1 MTRLSR
7 SPENTPVVVSCCRT
21 AIGRSDADRGVFR
34 KVRGDELAAL
44 VVAEAVARGKVSPE
58 CIEDVLVGVTQQR
71 AELGGNVARTI
82 AMLAG
87 LPFTA
92 AASTTNRLCGSSLQ
106 GLSQACHSIIAGAED
121 VHVVAGV
128 EHMQRLPMNSEINFH
143 PQAFSRSS
151 RAILS
156 MGLTAEFL
164 ASSRGI
170 RRKSQEEYALES
182 HRRAAQAADT
192 DVFKNE
198 IVQCQ
203 GLDDN
208 GVLSFVD
215 RDQSI
220 RSDANLAAMEKLNPV
235 FLPKL
240 GSITAATSAP
250 LSDGAAAMVVMSEAT
265 AHRHQLTPMV
275 RVLSTAVVGVSPALM
290 GMGPVHATHKVL
302 HRSGVRLQDIG
313 IVELNEAFA
322 AQAIACIEELK
333 LDYDKVNVCGG
344 SLAIGHP
351 LGATGARISTTLI
364 HAMRAH
370 QIHLGLATMCIGL
383 GQGIAVIFEL
393 IE

>member
-1 MTRLSR
+1 MTRSSR
-7 SPENTPVVVSCCRT
+7 SLENTPVVVSCCRT
-21 AIGRSDADRGVFR
+21 AIGRSDADHGVFR
-34 KVRGDELAAL
+34 EVRGDELAAL
-44 VVAEAVARGKVSPE
+44 VVAEAVARGRVPPE

-106 GLSQACHSIIAGAED
+106 GLSQACHSIVAGAED

-128 EHMQRLPMNSEINFH
+128 EHMQRLPMNSQISFH

-151 RAILS
+151 RAVVS

-164 ASSRGI
+164 ATSRGI
-170 RRKSQEEYALES
+170 SRKSQEEYALES
-182 HRRAAQAADT
+182 HRRATQAADT
-192 DVFKNE
+192 GFFRNE
-198 IVQCQ
+198 IIQCQ

-208 GVLSFVD
+208 GVLVFVE

-220 RSDANLAAMEKLNPV
+220 RSDANLVAMGKLNPV

-240 GSITAATSAP
+240 GSVTAATSAP

-265 AHRHQLTPMV
+265 ARRHQLTPLV

-302 HRSGVRLQDIG
+302 HRSGLRLQDIE

-322 AQAIACIEELK
+322 VQAIACIEELK
-333 LDYDKVNVCGG
+333 LDYDRVNVCGG

-351 LGATGARISTTLI
+351 LGASGARISTTLI
-364 HAMRAH
+364 HAMRDR
-370 QIHLGLATMCIGL
+370 QSRLGLATMCVGL
-383 GQGIAVIFEL
+383 GQGVAVIFEL
-393 IE
+393 ID

>member
-1 MTRLSR
+1 MTRPSR

-21 AIGRSDADRGVFR
+21 AIGRSDADHGVFR
-34 KVRGDELAAL
+34 EVRGDELAAL
-44 VVAEAVARGKVSPE
+44 VVAEAVARGRVPPE

-106 GLSQACHSIIAGAED
+106 GLSQACHSIVAGAED

-128 EHMQRLPMNSEINFH
+128 EHMQRLPMNSQISFH

-151 RAILS
+151 RAVLS
-156 MGLTAEFL
+156 IGLTAEFL

-170 RRKSQEEYALES
+170 SRKSQEEYALES
-182 HRRAAQAADT
+182 HRRATQAADT
-192 DVFKNE
+192 GFFRNE
-198 IVQCQ
+198 IIQCQ

-208 GVLSFVD
+208 GVLVFVE

-220 RSDANLAAMEKLNPV
+220 RSDANLVAMGKLNPV

-240 GSITAATSAP
+240 GSVTAATSAP

-265 AHRHQLTPMV
+265 ARRHQLTPLV

-302 HRSGVRLQDIG
+302 HRSGLRLQDIE

-322 AQAIACIEELK
+322 VQAIACIEELK
-333 LDYDKVNVCGG
+333 LDYDRVNVCGG

-351 LGATGARISTTLI
+351 LGASGARISTTLI
-364 HAMRAH
+364 HAMRDR
-370 QIHLGLATMCIGL
+370 QSRLGLATMCVGL
-383 GQGIAVIFEL
+383 GQGVAVIFEL
-393 IE
+393 ID

>member
-1 MTRLSR
+1 MRRLSR

-34 KVRGDELAAL
+34 GVRGDELAAL
-44 VVAEAVARGKVSPE
+44 VVAEAVARGRVPPE

-82 AMLAG
+82 SMLAG

-106 GLSQACHSIIAGAED
+106 GLSQACHSIVAGAED
-121 VHVVAGV
+121 IHVVAGV

-143 PQAFSRSS
+143 PQAFSNSS
-151 RAILS
+151 RAVLS

-170 RRKSQEEYALES
+170 SRKSQEEYALES
-182 HRRAAQAADT
+182 HRRATQAADT
-192 DVFKNE
+192 GFFKNE

-208 GVLSFVD
+208 GVLAFVD

-220 RSDANLAAMEKLNPV
+220 RSDASLAAMEKLNPV

-240 GSITAATSAP
+240 GSVTAATSAP

-265 AHRHQLTPMV
+265 AYRHQLTPMV

-290 GMGPVHATHKVL
+290 GTGPVHATHKVL
-302 HRSGVRLQDIG
+302 HRSGVRLQDIE
-313 IVELNEAFA
+313 IIELNEAFA
-322 AQAIACIEELK
+322 AQAIACVEELK
-333 LDYDKVNVCGG
+333 LDYGRVNVCGG

-351 LGATGARISTTLI
+351 LGASGARISTTLI
-364 HAMRAH
+364 HAMRDR
-370 QIHLGLATMCIGL
+370 QIRLGLATMCIGL

>member
-1 MTRLSR
+1 MRRLSR

-34 KVRGDELAAL
+34 EVRGDELAAL
-44 VVAEAVARGKVSPE
+44 VVAEAVARGRVPPE
-58 CIEDVLVGVTQQR
+58 CIEDILVGVTQQR

-82 AMLAG
+82 SMLAG

-106 GLSQACHSIIAGAED
+106 GLSQACHSIVAGAED
-121 VHVVAGV
+121 IHVVAGV

-143 PQAFSRSS
+143 PQAFSNSS
-151 RAILS
+151 RAVLS

-170 RRKSQEEYALES
+170 SRKSQEEYALES
-182 HRRAAQAADT
+182 HRRATQAADT
-192 DVFKNE
+192 GFFKNE

-208 GVLSFVD
+208 GVLAFVD

-220 RSDANLAAMEKLNPV
+220 RSDASLAAMEKLNPV
-235 FLPKL
+235 FVPKL

-290 GMGPVHATHKVL
+290 GTGPVHATHKVL
-302 HRSGVRLQDIG
+302 HRSGVRLQDIE
-313 IVELNEAFA
+313 IIELNEAFA
-322 AQAIACIEELK
+322 AQAIACVEELK
-333 LDYDKVNVCGG
+333 LDYGRVNVCGG

-351 LGATGARISTTLI
+351 LGASGARISTTLI
-364 HAMRAH
+364 HAMRDR
-370 QIHLGLATMCIGL
+370 QIRLGLATMCIGL

>member
-7 SPENTPVVVSCCRT
+7 FPENTPVVVSCCRT

-192 DVFKNE
+192 EFFKNE

-220 RSDANLAAMEKLNPV
+220 RSDANLAAMKKLNPV

-313 IVELNEAFA
+313 IIELNEAFA

-351 LGATGARISTTLI
+351 LGATGVRISTTLI
-364 HAMRAH
+364 HAMRAR
-370 QIHLGLATMCIGL
+370 QIRLGLATMCIGL

>member
-1 MTRLSR
+1 MRRLSR

-34 KVRGDELAAL
+34 GVRGDELAAL
-44 VVAEAVARGKVSPE
+44 VVAEAVARGRVPPE
-58 CIEDVLVGVTQQR
+58 YIEDVLVGVTQQR

-106 GLSQACHSIIAGAED
+106 GLSQACHSIVAGAED
-121 VHVVAGV
+121 IHVVAGV

-143 PQAFSRSS
+143 PQAFSNSS
-151 RAILS
+151 RAVLS

-170 RRKSQEEYALES
+170 SRKSQEEYALES
-182 HRRAAQAADT
+182 HRRATQAADT
-192 DVFKNE
+192 VFFKNE

-208 GVLSFVD
+208 GVLAFVD

-220 RSDANLAAMEKLNPV
+220 RSDASLAAMEKLNPV
-235 FLPKL
+235 FVPKL

-290 GMGPVHATHKVL
+290 GTGPVHATHKVL
-302 HRSGVRLQDIG
+302 HRSGVRLQDIE
-313 IVELNEAFA
+313 IIELNEAFA
-322 AQAIACIEELK
+322 AQAIACVEELK
-333 LDYDKVNVCGG
+333 LDYGRVNVCGG

-351 LGATGARISTTLI
+351 LGASGARISTTLI
-364 HAMRAH
+364 HAMRDR
-370 QIHLGLATMCIGL
+370 QIRLGLATMCIGL

>member
-1 MTRLSR
+1 MTRSSR

-21 AIGRSDADRGVFR
+21 AIGRSDAGHGVFR
-34 KVRGDELAAL
+34 EVRGDELAAL
-44 VVAEAVARGKVSPE
+44 VVAEAVARGRVPPE

-106 GLSQACHSIIAGAED
+106 GLSQACHSIVAGAED

-128 EHMQRLPMNSEINFH
+128 EHMQRLPMNSQISFH

-151 RAILS
+151 RAVLS

-164 ASSRGI
+164 ATSRGI
-170 RRKSQEEYALES
+170 SRKSQEEYALES
-182 HRRAAQAADT
+182 HRRATQAADT
-192 DVFKNE
+192 GFFRNE
-198 IVQCQ
+198 IIQCQ

-208 GVLSFVD
+208 GVLVFVE

-220 RSDANLAAMEKLNPV
+220 RSDANLVAMGKLNPV

-240 GSITAATSAP
+240 GSVTAATSAP

-265 AHRHQLTPMV
+265 ARRHQLTPLV

-302 HRSGVRLQDIG
+302 HRSGLRLQDIE

-322 AQAIACIEELK
+322 VQAIACIEELK
-333 LDYDKVNVCGG
+333 LDYDRVNVCGG

-351 LGATGARISTTLI
+351 LGASGARISTTLI
-364 HAMRAH
+364 HAMRDR
-370 QIHLGLATMCIGL
+370 QSRLGLATMCVGL
-383 GQGIAVIFEL
+383 GQGVAVIFEL
-393 IE
+393 ID

>member
-1 MTRLSR
+1 MRRLSR

-34 KVRGDELAAL
+34 GVRGDELAAL
-44 VVAEAVARGKVSPE
+44 VVAEAVARGRVPPE

-82 AMLAG
+82 SMLAG
-87 LPFTA
+87 LPFSA

-106 GLSQACHSIIAGAED
+106 GLSQACHSIVAGAED
-121 VHVVAGV
+121 IHVVAGV

-143 PQAFSRSS
+143 PQAFSNSS
-151 RAILS
+151 RAVLS

-170 RRKSQEEYALES
+170 SRKSQEKYALES
-182 HRRAAQAADT
+182 HRRATQAADT
-192 DVFKNE
+192 GFFKNE

-208 GVLSFVD
+208 GVLTFVD

-220 RSDANLAAMEKLNPV
+220 RSDASLAAMEKLNPV

-250 LSDGAAAMVVMSEAT
+250 LSDGAAAMLVMSEAT

-275 RVLSTAVVGVSPALM
+275 RVLSTAIVGVSPALM
-290 GMGPVHATHKVL
+290 GTGPVHATHKVL
-302 HRSGVRLQDIG
+302 HRSGVRLQDIE
-313 IVELNEAFA
+313 IIELNEAFA
-322 AQAIACIEELK
+322 AQAIACVEELK
-333 LDYDKVNVCGG
+333 LDYGRVNVCGG

-351 LGATGARISTTLI
+351 LGASGARISTTLI
-364 HAMRAH
+364 HAMRDR
-370 QIHLGLATMCIGL
+370 QIRLGLATMCIGL

>member
-7 SPENTPVVVSCCRT
+7 FPENTPVVVSCCRT

-192 DVFKNE
+192 EFFKNE

-203 GLDDN
+203 GLDDS

-220 RSDANLAAMEKLNPV
+220 RPDANLAAMKKLNPV

-290 GMGPVHATHKVL
+290 GTGPVHATHKVL
-302 HRSGVRLQDIG
+302 HRSGVRLQDIE
-313 IVELNEAFA
+313 IIELNEAFA
-322 AQAIACIEELK
+322 AQAIACVEELK
-333 LDYDKVNVCGG
+333 LDYGRVNVCGG

-351 LGATGARISTTLI
+351 LGASGARISTTLI
-364 HAMRAH
+364 HAMRDR
-370 QIHLGLATMCIGL
+370 QVRLGLATMCIGL

>member
-7 SPENTPVVVSCCRT
+7 FPENTPVVVSCCRT

-192 DVFKNE
+192 EFFKNE

-220 RSDANLAAMEKLNPV
+220 RSDANLAAMKKLNPV

-313 IVELNEAFA
+313 IIELNEAFA

-364 HAMRAH
+364 HAMRAR

>member
-1 MTRLSR
+1 MRRLSR

-34 KVRGDELAAL
+34 GVRGDELAAL
-44 VVAEAVARGKVSPE
+44 VVAEAVARGRVPPE
-58 CIEDVLVGVTQQR
+58 YIEDVLVGVTQQR

-106 GLSQACHSIIAGAED
+106 GLSQACHSIVAGAED
-121 VHVVAGV
+121 IHVVAGV

-143 PQAFSRSS
+143 PQAFSNSS
-151 RAILS
+151 RAVLS

-170 RRKSQEEYALES
+170 SRKSQEEYALES
-182 HRRAAQAADT
+182 HRRATQAADT
-192 DVFKNE
+192 GFFKNE

-208 GVLSFVD
+208 GVLAFVD

-220 RSDANLAAMEKLNPV
+220 RSDASLAAMEKLNPV
-235 FLPKL
+235 FVPKL

-290 GMGPVHATHKVL
+290 GTGPVHATHKVL
-302 HRSGVRLQDIG
+302 HRSGVRLQDIE
-313 IVELNEAFA
+313 IIELNEAFA
-322 AQAIACIEELK
+322 AQAIACVEELK
-333 LDYDKVNVCGG
+333 LDYGRVNVCGG

-351 LGATGARISTTLI
+351 LGASGARISTTLI
-364 HAMRAH
+364 HAMRDR
-370 QIHLGLATMCIGL
+370 QIRLGLATMCIGL

>member
-1 MTRLSR
+1 MRRLSR

-34 KVRGDELAAL
+34 GVRGDELAAL
-44 VVAEAVARGKVSPE
+44 VVAEAVARGRVPPE

-82 AMLAG
+82 SMLAG

-106 GLSQACHSIIAGAED
+106 GLSQACHSIVAGAED
-121 VHVVAGV
+121 IHVVAGV

-143 PQAFSRSS
+143 PQAFSNSS
-151 RAILS
+151 RAVLS

-170 RRKSQEEYALES
+170 SRKSQEEYALES
-182 HRRAAQAADT
+182 HRRATQAADT
-192 DVFKNE
+192 GFFKNE

-208 GVLSFVD
+208 GVLAFVD

-220 RSDANLAAMEKLNPV
+220 RSDASLAAMEKLNPV

-240 GSITAATSAP
+240 GSVTAATSAP

-290 GMGPVHATHKVL
+290 GTGPVHATHKVL
-302 HRSGVRLQDIG
+302 HRSGVRLQDIE
-313 IVELNEAFA
+313 IIELNEAFA
-322 AQAIACIEELK
+322 AQAIACVEELK
-333 LDYDKVNVCGG
+333 LDYGRVNVCGG

-351 LGATGARISTTLI
+351 LGASGARISTTLI
-364 HAMRAH
+364 HAMRDR
-370 QIHLGLATMCIGL
+370 QMRLGLATMCIGL

>member
-1 MTRLSR
+1 MRRLSR

-34 KVRGDELAAL
+34 GVRGDELAAL
-44 VVAEAVARGKVSPE
+44 VVAEAVARGRVPPE

-82 AMLAG
+82 SMLAG

-106 GLSQACHSIIAGAED
+106 GLSQACHSIVAGAED
-121 VHVVAGV
+121 IHVVAGV

-143 PQAFSRSS
+143 PQAFSNSS
-151 RAILS
+151 RAVLS

-170 RRKSQEEYALES
+170 SRKSQEEYALES
-182 HRRAAQAADT
+182 HRRATQAADT
-192 DVFKNE
+192 GFFKNE

-208 GVLSFVD
+208 GVLAFVD

-220 RSDANLAAMEKLNPV
+220 RSDASLAAMEKLNPV
-235 FLPKL
+235 FIPKL

-290 GMGPVHATHKVL
+290 GTGPVHATHKVL
-302 HRSGVRLQDIG
+302 HRSGVRLQDIE
-313 IVELNEAFA
+313 IIELNEAFA
-322 AQAIACIEELK
+322 AQAIACVEELK
-333 LDYDKVNVCGG
+333 LDYGRVNVCGG

-351 LGATGARISTTLI
+351 LGASGARISTTLI
-364 HAMRAH
+364 HAMRDR
-370 QIHLGLATMCIGL
+370 QIRLGLATMCIGL

-393 IE
+393 VE

>member
-1 MTRLSR
+1 MRRLSR

-34 KVRGDELAAL
+34 GVRGDELAAL
-44 VVAEAVARGKVSPE
+44 VVAEAVARGRVPPE
-58 CIEDVLVGVTQQR
+58 YIEDVLVGVTQQR

-106 GLSQACHSIIAGAED
+106 GLSQACHSIVAGAED
-121 VHVVAGV
+121 IHVVAGV

-143 PQAFSRSS
+143 PQAFSNSS
-151 RAILS
+151 RAVLS

-170 RRKSQEEYALES
+170 SRKSQEEYALES
-182 HRRAAQAADT
+182 HHRATQAADAGLFT
-192 DVFKNE
+192 NE

-208 GVLSFVD
+208 GVLAFVD

-220 RSDANLAAMEKLNPV
+220 RSDASLAAMEKLNPV
-235 FLPKL
+235 FIPKL

-290 GMGPVHATHKVL
+290 GTGPVHATHKVL
-302 HRSGVRLQDIG
+302 HRSGVHLQDIE
-313 IVELNEAFA
+313 IIELNEAFA
-322 AQAIACIEELK
+322 AQAIACVEELK
-333 LDYDKVNVCGG
+333 LDYGRVNVCGG

-351 LGATGARISTTLI
+351 LGASGARISTTLI
-364 HAMRAH
+364 HAMRDR
-370 QIHLGLATMCIGL
+370 QIRLGLATMCIGL

-393 IE
+393 VE

>member
-21 AIGRSDADRGVFR
+21 AIGRSDADHGVFR
-34 KVRGDELAAL
+34 EVRGDELAAL
-44 VVAEAVARGKVSPE
+44 VVAEAVARGRVPPE

-71 AELGGNVARTI
+71 AELGGNAARTI

-106 GLSQACHSIIAGAED
+106 GLSQACHSIVAGAED

-128 EHMQRLPMNSEINFH
+128 EHMQRLPMNSQINFH

-151 RAILS
+151 RAVLS

-170 RRKSQEEYALES
+170 SRKSQEEYALES
-182 HRRAAQAADT
+182 HRRATQAADT
-192 DVFKNE
+192 GFFKTE
-198 IVQCQ
+198 IIQCQ

-208 GVLSFVD
+208 GVLAFID

-220 RSDANLAAMEKLNPV
+220 RSNTNLAAMEQLDPV

-240 GSITAATSAP
+240 GSVTAATSAP

-265 AHRHQLTPMV
+265 ARRHQLTPLV
-275 RVLSTAVVGVSPALM
+275 RVVGTAVVGVSPALM

-302 HRSGVRLQDIG
+302 HRSGLRLQDIE

-322 AQAIACIEELK
+322 VQAIACIEELK
-333 LDYDKVNVCGG
+333 LDHERVNVCGG

-351 LGATGARISTTLI
+351 LGASGARISTTLI
-364 HAMRAH
+364 HAMRDR
-370 QIHLGLATMCIGL
+370 QIRLGLAAMCVGL
-383 GQGIAVIFEL
+383 GQGVAVIFEL
-393 IE
+393 ID

>member
-7 SPENTPVVVSCCRT
+7 FPENTPVVVSCCRT

-192 DVFKNE
+192 EFFKNE

-220 RSDANLAAMEKLNPV
+220 RSDANLAAMKKLNPV

-364 HAMRAH
+364 HAMRAR
-370 QIHLGLATMCIGL
+370 QIRLGLATMCIGL

>member
-364 HAMRAH
+364 HAMRAR

>member
-1 MTRLSR
+1 MTRSSR

-21 AIGRSDADRGVFR
+21 AIGRSDAGHGVFR
-34 KVRGDELAAL
+34 EVRGDELAAL
-44 VVAEAVARGKVSPE
+44 VVAEAVARGRVPPE

-106 GLSQACHSIIAGAED
+106 GLSQACHSIVAGAED

-128 EHMQRLPMNSEINFH
+128 EHMQRLPMNSQISFH

-151 RAILS
+151 RAVLS

-170 RRKSQEEYALES
+170 SRKSQEEYALES
-182 HRRAAQAADT
+182 HRRATQAADT
-192 DVFKNE
+192 GFFRNE
-198 IVQCQ
+198 IIQCQ

-208 GVLSFVD
+208 GVLVFVE

-220 RSDANLAAMEKLNPV
+220 RSDANLVAMGKLNPV

-240 GSITAATSAP
+240 GSVTAATSAP

-265 AHRHQLTPMV
+265 ARRHQLTPLV

-302 HRSGVRLQDIG
+302 HRSGLRLQDIE

-322 AQAIACIEELK
+322 VQAIACIEELK
-333 LDYDKVNVCGG
+333 LDYNRVNVCGG

-351 LGATGARISTTLI
+351 LGASGARISTTLI
-364 HAMRAH
+364 HAMRDR
-370 QIHLGLATMCIGL
+370 QSRLGLATMCVGL
-383 GQGIAVIFEL
+383 GQGVAVIFEL
-393 IE
+393 ID

>member
-1 MTRLSR
+1 M
-7 SPENTPVVVSCCRT
+7 SCCRT

-34 KVRGDELAAL
+34 GVRGDELAAL
-44 VVAEAVARGKVSPE
+44 VVAEAVARGRVPPE
-58 CIEDVLVGVTQQR
+58 YIEDVLVGVTQQR

-106 GLSQACHSIIAGAED
+106 GLSQACHSIVAGAED
-121 VHVVAGV
+121 IHVVAGV

-143 PQAFSRSS
+143 PQAFSNSS
-151 RAILS
+151 RAVLS

-170 RRKSQEEYALES
+170 SRKSQEEYALES
-182 HRRAAQAADT
+182 HRRATQAADT
-192 DVFKNE
+192 GFFKNE

-208 GVLSFVD
+208 GVLAFVD

-220 RSDANLAAMEKLNPV
+220 RSDASLAAMEKLNPV
-235 FLPKL
+235 FVPKL

-250 LSDGAAAMVVMSEAT
+250 LSDGAAAMLVMSEAT

-290 GMGPVHATHKVL
+290 GTGPVHATHKVL
-302 HRSGVRLQDIG
+302 HRSGVRLQDIE
-313 IVELNEAFA
+313 IIELNEAFA
-322 AQAIACIEELK
+322 AQAIACVEELK
-333 LDYDKVNVCGG
+333 LDYGRVNVCGG

-351 LGATGARISTTLI
+351 LGASGARISTTLI
-364 HAMRAH
+364 HAMRDR
-370 QIHLGLATMCIGL
+370 QIRLGLATMCIGL

>member
-1 MTRLSR
+1 MRRLSR

-34 KVRGDELAAL
+34 EVRGDELAAL
-44 VVAEAVARGKVSPE
+44 VVAEAVARGRVPPE
-58 CIEDVLVGVTQQR
+58 CIDDVLVGVTQQR

-82 AMLAG
+82 SMLAG

-106 GLSQACHSIIAGAED
+106 GLSQACHSIVAGAED
-121 VHVVAGV
+121 IHVVAGV

-143 PQAFSRSS
+143 PQAFSNSS
-151 RAILS
+151 RAVLS

-170 RRKSQEEYALES
+170 SRKSQEEYALES
-182 HRRAAQAADT
+182 HRRATQAADT
-192 DVFKNE
+192 GFFKNE

-208 GVLSFVD
+208 GVLAFVD

-220 RSDANLAAMEKLNPV
+220 RSDASLAAMEKLNPV
-235 FLPKL
+235 FVPKL

-290 GMGPVHATHKVL
+290 GTGPVHATHKVL
-302 HRSGVRLQDIG
+302 HRSGVRLQDIE
-313 IVELNEAFA
+313 IIELNEAFA
-322 AQAIACIEELK
+322 AQAIACVEELK
-333 LDYDKVNVCGG
+333 LDYGRVNVCGG

-351 LGATGARISTTLI
+351 LGASGARISTTLI
-364 HAMRAH
+364 HAMRDR
-370 QIHLGLATMCIGL
+370 QIRLGLATMCIGL

>member
-1 MTRLSR
+1 MRRLSR

-34 KVRGDELAAL
+34 GVRGDELAAL
-44 VVAEAVARGKVSPE
+44 VVAEAVARGRVPPE

-106 GLSQACHSIIAGAED
+106 GLSQACHSIVAGAED
-121 VHVVAGV
+121 IHVVAGV

-143 PQAFSRSS
+143 PQAFSNSS
-151 RAILS
+151 RAVLS

-170 RRKSQEEYALES
+170 SRKSQEEYALES
-182 HRRAAQAADT
+182 HRRATQAADT
-192 DVFKNE
+192 GFFKNE

-208 GVLSFVD
+208 GVLAFVD

-220 RSDANLAAMEKLNPV
+220 RSDASLAAMEKLNPV
-235 FLPKL
+235 FVPKL

-250 LSDGAAAMVVMSEAT
+250 LSDGAAAMLVMSEAT

-290 GMGPVHATHKVL
+290 GTGPVHATHKVL
-302 HRSGVRLQDIG
+302 HRSGVRLQDIE
-313 IVELNEAFA
+313 IIELNEAFA
-322 AQAIACIEELK
+322 AQAIACVEELK
-333 LDYDKVNVCGG
+333 LDYGRVNVCGG

-351 LGATGARISTTLI
+351 LGASGARISTTLI
-364 HAMRAH
+364 HAMRDR
-370 QIHLGLATMCIGL
+370 QIRLGLATMCIGL

>member
-1 MTRLSR
+1 MTRSSR
-7 SPENTPVVVSCCRT
+7 SLENTPVVVSCCRT
-21 AIGRSDADRGVFR
+21 ATGRADADHGVFR
-34 KVRGDELAAL
+34 EVRGDELAAL
-44 VVAEAVARGKVSPE
+44 VVAEAVARGRVPPE

-106 GLSQACHSIIAGAED
+106 GLSQACHSIVAGAED

-128 EHMQRLPMNSEINFH
+128 EHMQRLPMNSQISFH

-151 RAILS
+151 RAVLS

-164 ASSRGI
+164 ATSRGI
-170 RRKSQEEYALES
+170 SRKSQEEYALES
-182 HRRAAQAADT
+182 HRRATQAADT
-192 DVFKNE
+192 GFFRNE
-198 IVQCQ
+198 IIQCQ

-208 GVLSFVD
+208 GVLVFVE

-220 RSDANLAAMEKLNPV
+220 RSDANLVAMGKLNPV

-240 GSITAATSAP
+240 GSVTAATSAP

-265 AHRHQLTPMV
+265 ARRHQLTPLV

-290 GMGPVHATHKVL
+290 GMGPVYATHKVL
-302 HRSGVRLQDIG
+302 HRSGLRLQDIE

-322 AQAIACIEELK
+322 VQAIACIEELK
-333 LDYDKVNVCGG
+333 LDYDRVNVCGG

-351 LGATGARISTTLI
+351 LGASGARISTTLI
-364 HAMRAH
+364 HAMRDR
-370 QIHLGLATMCIGL
+370 QSRLGLATMCVGL
-383 GQGIAVIFEL
+383 GQGVAVIFEL
-393 IE
+393 ID

>member
-7 SPENTPVVVSCCRT
+7 FPENTPVVVSCCRT

-192 DVFKNE
+192 EFFKNE

-220 RSDANLAAMEKLNPV
+220 RSDANLAAMKKLNPV

-351 LGATGARISTTLI
+351 LGATGVRISTTLI
-364 HAMRAH
+364 HAMRAR
-370 QIHLGLATMCIGL
+370 QIRLGLATMCIGL